1 MSVALDASREGS
13 RGRVPGTTLR
23 LTDRGPTATL
33 VLDAVPGAV
42 AGVRRWV
49 CSHAAAA
56 GADTDTIGVAELLTS
71 EVVTNAVQHGEPGG
85 LVTVTVA
92 RGEASLRVVVTD
104 GGEGRPEAQHPG
116 LDDFGGRGLQLV
128 EALAGAWGVEEQAV
142 GKSVWFEVPLA
153 G

>member
-23 LTDRGPTATL
+23 LTDRGRTATL
-33 VLDAVPGAV
+33 VLDAVPG
-42 AGVRRWV
+42 
-49 CSHAAAA
+49 A

-104 GGEGRPEAQHPG
+104 GGEGRPEVQHPG